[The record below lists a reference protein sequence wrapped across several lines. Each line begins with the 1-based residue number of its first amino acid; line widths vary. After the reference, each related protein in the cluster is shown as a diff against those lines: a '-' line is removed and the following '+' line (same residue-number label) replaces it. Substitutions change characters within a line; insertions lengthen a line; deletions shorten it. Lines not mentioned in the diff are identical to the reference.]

1 MPAYPGTA
9 RFLSSSEKHVVLVAN
24 EADRGQRADE
34 HFSGAQVRAAFA
46 DWRTWLWGLAYIAIY
61 IPVYSVILSLPSV
74 VTGLGYAGTRATLMA
89 CPPYAVG
96 FAIVLIAGWTT
107 DRYGRLFYHYVGAIV
122 VVVVALIVLMT
133 VENLVVR
140 YVMFFFV
147 MFMYVPPPHPSP
159 SPPSKLPH

>member
-9 RFLSSSEKHVVLVAN
+9 HFLSADEKHVILVAN
-24 EADRGQRADE
+24 EADRAEKADE
-34 HFSGAQVRAAFA
+34 RFSGAQVRSAFA

-74 VTGLGYAGTRATLMA
+74 VTGLGYAGTHATLMA
-89 CPPYAVG
+89 CPPYGLG
-96 FAIVLIAGWTT
+96 FVLILLAGWTT

-122 VVVVALIVLMT
+122 VAVVALIVLMA

-140 YVMFFFV
+140 YVMFFFI
-147 MFMYVPPPHPSP
+147 MFMYV
-159 SPPSKLPH
+159 LPVPDLSNFVHY